1 MSIVQ
6 ALTAEMVNYATQ
18 LPSFKIF
25 QGNPRTEYVRS
36 LSNGFL
42 YALEA
47 CLTWDQAQFERFSHI
62 LSNGYR

>member
-47 CLTWDQAQFERFSHI
+47 CLT
-62 LSNGYR
+62 